1 MSISLSSQIDPFTC
15 CLNSL
20 LARIAAKLY
29 RATPV
34 FTPLTIVQAIYQFG
48 ILPEWDLQLDQYL
61 SLDWLRDTL
70 TIWRS
75 NVETGP
81 SQPPSPTLRP
91 SFQFLI
97 TPGLSLLCLTCVGE
111 KCWKCCQSLRRSHNT
126 SMSTSKTIKRLSPT
140 GNYIHVLRDCSHYRL
155 CTSMW

>member
-81 SQPPSPTLRP
+81 SQLPSPIYVEA
-91 SFQFLI
+91 LI
-97 TPGLSLLCLTCVGE
+97 SIFDHSGVIVVVPHLCWREVLKVLPKLAKITQYFDVHIQNHQAAKPNRKLYSWVERLLSL
-111 KCWKCCQSLRRSHNT
+111 
-126 SMSTSKTIKRLSPT
+126 
-140 GNYIHVLRDCSHYRL
+140 
-155 CTSMW
+155 